1 MVSGLL
7 RLTVELLKNTFRP
20 VTVNYPAA
28 SPEPRSRE
36 TSGETRGKHRF
47 DSESCIG
54 CGACAVICSSG
65 AISEFDLRFNRTLR
79 VDLCRCI
86 FCGRCRDL
94 CPEKGLDLT
103 PEFELSTTMT
113 RRGDSLTVEHVVSL
127 ERCENCGRPTFPSR
141 QLDAIRKR
149 IEKLDHSIREA
160 ALKDAEA
167 YMRYCIDC
175 RRILSYELKIHP
187 SKWY

>member
-103 PEFELSTTMT
+103 P
-113 RRGDSLTVEHVVSL
+113 
-127 ERCENCGRPTFPSR
+127 
-141 QLDAIRKR
+141 
-149 IEKLDHSIREA
+149 
-160 ALKDAEA
+160 
-167 YMRYCIDC
+167 
-175 RRILSYELKIHP
+175 
-187 SKWY
+187 